1 MMGGTNQTQQA
12 SCIRQVGQTAV
23 FYSEEGWLQNR
34 PVFIPRIGEAPDF
47 GRTSSVLIFVRWL
60 SRSGYKNFGD
70 RTGR

>member
-34 PVFIPRIGEAPDF
+34 STFIPRIGEAPDF
-47 GRTSSVLIFVRWL
+47 FI
-60 SRSGYKNFGD
+60 RSGGAGF
-70 RTGR
+70 